1 MQLDCDRLYD
11 AAAIAEQE
19 SPLNRPSHQMLARVL
34 PPGGP
39 LTEFIAVLTT
49 KYWRTT
55 GVRLG
60 VGFLDNP
67 SSALRAR
74 ILAHMNAWG
83 QRANVRFIESTND
96 PVVRITRDQP
106 GHWCYIGTDALLID
120 QDQPTMNLAGFTSNT
135 PDREFCRVVRHQ
147 TGHALGC
154 PHELMRA
161 ETIAQIHEQKAI
173 AFFASTQGWTEA
185 QVRAQI
191 LTPLPASSLWASIS
205 PGRQSIMTYQIPGA
219 VTKSGVAIP
228 GGLDID
234 QLDHEFLGKVYP
246 QPAAMLGTASAGS
259 DQVFPAAFP
268 ATHRH
273 GRSCANCV
281 EVG

>member
-1 MQLDCDRLYD
+1 MQLSSDRLYD

-19 SPLNRPSHQMLARVL
+19 NPLNRPSHQMLAQVL

-39 LTEFIAVLTT
+39 LTEFVAVMTT

-67 SSALRAR
+67 SSELRAR

-83 QRANVRFIESTND
+83 ERANVRFAESAKE
-96 PVVRITRDQP
+96 PVVRITRDRP
-106 GHWCYIGTDALLID
+106 GYWSYIGTDALLID
-120 QDQPTMNLAGFTSNT
+120 QDQPTMNLEGFTSNT

-147 TGHALGC
+147 AGHALGC

-161 ETIAQIHEQKAI
+161 ETIALIDEQKAI
-173 AFFASTQGWTEA
+173 AFYAATQGWTEA

-191 LTPLPASSLWASIS
+191 LTPLPASSIWARTSR
-205 PGRQSIMTYQIPGA
+205 GRQSIMTYQIPGA
-219 VTKSGVAIP
+219 ITKSGAAIP
-228 GGLDID
+228 GGSDID
-234 QLDHEFLGKVYP
+234 QLDHELLGKVYP
-246 QPAAMLGTASAGS
+246 QPAAMLGNASDGS
-259 DQVFPAAFP
+259 DPIFPAAFRS
-268 ATHRH
+268 AQGH
-273 GRSCANCV
+273 GDSCTNCV
-281 EVG
+281 EAG